1 MLAAEADEEE
11 RKQKKRDMAGKW
23 AQGKSKADAKKSQAR
38 VQSYREAF
46 KQIQE
51 ATGIGD
57 IEELVNSFMQAED
70 ENFRLF
76 NYVNTLNAEIERLEE
91 QISECKHEIEKY
103 KGSGA
108 ANDSQRRK
116 LLKDLEDKLARTE
129 AKAKSYDGKY
139 KTATATVSTLREG
152 IWKVYNKIG
161 CNTPANAELLGGD
174 GVTDGNM
181 MQYLGIIE
189 QRTNEILQMY
199 AASMMAQG
207 GSNANAADY
216 DSFVQM
222 TKTGPD
228 TAAGPRELKIEA
240 PSTEDPD
247 DEQAGSDEE
256 HPDDRPLDRD
266 ELKRRAVKQLARREM
281 GDGVGAVVDAKGPG
295 AKKSAGKGPAKR
307 R

>member
-1 MLAAEADEEE
+1 
-11 RKQKKRDMAGKW
+11 
-23 AQGKSKADAKKSQAR
+23 
-38 VQSYREAF
+38 
-46 KQIQE
+46 
-51 ATGIGD
+51 
-57 IEELVNSFMQAED
+57 
-70 ENFRLF
+70 
-76 NYVNTLNAEIERLEE
+76 
-91 QISECKHEIEKY
+91 
-103 KGSGA
+103 
-108 ANDSQRRK
+108 
-116 LLKDLEDKLARTE
+116 
-129 AKAKSYDGKY
+129 
-139 KTATATVSTLREG
+139 
-152 IWKVYNKIG
+152 
-161 CNTPANAELLGGD
+161 
-174 GVTDGNM
+174 M

-207 GSNANAADY
+207 GSNTNAADY

-247 DEQAGSDEE
+247 DDQAGSDEE
-256 HPDDRPLDRD
+256 HPEDRPLDRD